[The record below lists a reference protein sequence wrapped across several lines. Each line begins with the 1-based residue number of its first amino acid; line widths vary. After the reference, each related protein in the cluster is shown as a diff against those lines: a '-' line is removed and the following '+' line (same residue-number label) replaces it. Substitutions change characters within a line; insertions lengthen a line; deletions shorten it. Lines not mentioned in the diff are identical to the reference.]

1 MVRRKK
7 VSRRRSPKTVSLW
20 NLGVG
25 WVYLTGFSKMALG
38 VGPMGFLT
46 GKSDIAAITVADAA
60 ASTDPANTDSWLGSL
75 NYGMGR

>member
-1 MVRRKK
+1 
-7 VSRRRSPKTVSLW
+7 
-20 NLGVG
+20 
-25 WVYLTGFSKMALG
+25 MALG

-60 ASTDPANTDSWLGSL
+60 AAADPANTDSWLGSL